1 MKILL
6 VGAVIPAIV
15 GLWRY
20 LRNARRRKKQTSL
33 LAFPPGVTIGSTP
46 LLEKEEIALYSL
58 LQMAVQERYLV
69 FSQVP
74 LWSFIEVEGGE
85 KMRADILRQIALKRV
100 DFVLVH
106 PGSCRVEQVV
116 QIEHESSQPHQVER
130 QHIIET
136 VLDAAGIKLTKLQPK
151 QAHSLL
157 DLTDRLGITAE
168 E

>member
-6 VGAVIPAIV
+6 VGVVIAVIV

-20 LRNARRRKKQTSL
+20 LLNAHRRKKQTSL
-33 LAFPPGVTIGSTP
+33 LAIPPGVTIGSTP
-46 LLEKEEIALYSL
+46 LLEKEEIALYGL

-74 LWSFIEVEGGE
+74 LWSFIEVGAGE
-85 KMRADILRQIALKRV
+85 KVRADILRRIALKRV

-116 QIEHESSQPHQVER
+116 QIEHESSQPHEAER

-151 QAHSLL
+151 QAHSLP
-157 DLTDRLGITAE
+157 DLTARLGLAE
-168 E
+168 EE